1 MHAELLR
8 MASELAGREEPFVLA
23 VVVRRQPASSAQ
35 AGDMALITAAG
46 EFHGWLG
53 GSCTQ
58 PTVVREARRA
68 LADGRP
74 RLLALSPD
82 PEAERRPGV
91 AVFPMTCHS
100 GGSVEIYLDPILPA
114 TRLLIFGAS
123 PIARALA
130 TLGQAMGY
138 SVSAM
143 MDGVAGAAGGG
154 EGAAEDAGA
163 VGGAAAGAAAA
174 APAAAPAAGAVAAAT
189 APRAPAAATAGAVEN
204 PERGACYAVV
214 ATMGERD
221 EEAIRAALALRPA
234 YLGVVASAR
243 RFAQVRE
250 SLLAQG
256 VAAAALDSIRS
267 PAGVAIGAQEPAEIA
282 VSVLAEIVALRH
294 AAAEA
299 PRTSETSASSAASGT
314 AETAESS
321 ETSETAEI
329 GEAASGQA
337 IDPICGMTVETAG
350 ARHTVEAGGRTWY
363 FCGDGCRGRF
373 LAAPERFAAPR
384 PAAPPAPRETAAPP
398 APPAPGQAR
407 RSAGGR

>member
-8 MASELAGREEPFVLA
+8 LASELAGREEPFVLA

-74 RLLALSPD
+74 RLLALAPD

-114 TRLLIFGAS
+114 VRLLVFGVS

-130 TLGQAMGY
+130 KLGKAMGY
-138 SVSAM
+138 SVYAVDAAAEPAM
-143 MDGVAGAAGGG
+143 FPGADLVLTRTAAPELVGAATPATRRGGAGGG
-154 EGAAEDAGA
+154 AGGLAGGGKAASASELW
-163 VGGAAAGAAAA
+163 
-174 APAAAPAAGAVAAAT
+174 
-189 APRAPAAATAGAVEN
+189 
-204 PERGACYAVV
+204 RGACFAVV

-221 EEAIRAALALRPA
+221 EEAIREALALRPA

-243 RFAQVRE
+243 RFAQLRR
-250 SLLAQG
+250 SLLARG
-256 VAAAALDSIRS
+256 VEAAALDSIRS
-267 PAGVAIGAQEPAEIA
+267 PAGVAIGAQAPEEIA
-282 VSVLAEIVALRH
+282 VSVLAEIVARRRAATPAGIADTADAADG
-294 AAAEA
+294 AAAA
-299 PRTSETSASSAASGT
+299 T
-314 AETAESS
+314 AV
-321 ETSETAEI
+321 
-329 GEAASGQA
+329 
-337 IDPICGMTVETAG
+337 DPICGMTVETAG

-363 FCGDGCRGRF
+363 FCGSGCRERF
-373 LAAPERFAAPR
+373 LAAPERLAAPR
-384 PAAPPAPRETAAPP
+384 PSRPPESSPKLRKPRKPRKAFTPPTPRPERAPR
-398 APPAPGQAR
+398 PGRPGRPR
-407 RSAGGR
+407 RPRRTSGSA

>member
-8 MASELAGREEPFVLA
+8 MASEMAEREEPFVLA

-123 PIARALA
+123 PIARAMA

-143 MDGVAGAAGGG
+143 MDGAADQPAPAAAATGASGATAG
-154 EGAAEDAGA
+154 
-163 VGGAAAGAAAA
+163 GGAAAAGD
-174 APAAAPAAGAVAAAT
+174 PAA
-189 APRAPAAATAGAVEN
+189 
-204 PERGACYAVV
+204 RGARSFAVV
-214 ATMGERD
+214 ATMGDRD

-299 PRTSETSASSAASGT
+299 PRTVETAASSAA
-314 AETAESS
+314 AETAETPEPSEPS
-321 ETSETAEI
+321 ETSGI
-329 GEAASGQA
+329 GETASGQA

-350 ARHTVEAGGRTWY
+350 ARHTAEAGGRTWY
-363 FCGDGCRGRF
+363 FCGEGCRGRF
-373 LAAPERFAAPR
+373 LAAPERFAASRPAAAAPR
-384 PAAPPAPRETAAPP
+384 GPAAPPAPGRP
-398 APPAPGQAR
+398 R
-407 RSAGGR
+407 RSAGGV

>member
-138 SVSAM
+138 SVSSM
-143 MDGVAGAAGGG
+143 MDGVADEPEPA
-154 EGAAEDAGA
+154 
-163 VGGAAAGAAAA
+163 AAAGAAAA
-174 APAAAPAAGAVAAAT
+174 AAVAPAAGAAGD
-189 APRAPAAATAGAVEN
+189 PAVRRCA
-204 PERGACYAVV
+204 RSYAVV
-214 ATMGERD
+214 ATMGDRD

-294 AAAEA
+294 AAADA

-314 AETAESS
+314 EETAESS
-321 ETSETAEI
+321 ETSETSEI

-350 ARHTVEAGGRTWY
+350 ARHTAEAGGRTWY

-373 LAAPERFAAPR
+373 LAAPERSAAPR
-384 PAAPPAPRETAAPP
+384 PAAPRGPAAPP
-398 APPAPGQAR
+398 APPAPPAAGQPR

>member
-35 AGDMALITAAG
+35 TGDMALITAAG

-58 PTVVREARRA
+58 PTVVREAQRA

-74 RLLALSPD
+74 RLLGLSPD

-130 TLGQAMGY
+130 RLGQAMGY
-138 SVSAM
+138 SVSAL
-143 MDGVAGAAGGG
+143 MDAAAD
-154 EGAAEDAGA
+154 EPA
-163 VGGAAAGAAAA
+163 AAAGAGAGVAG
-174 APAAAPAAGAVAAAT
+174 PAA
-189 APRAPAAATAGAVEN
+189 
-204 PERGACYAVV
+204 RGASYAVV

-234 YLGVVASAR
+234 YLGVVASAK

-282 VSVLAEIVALRH
+282 VSVLAEIVARRH
-294 AAAEA
+294 AGAKRPAT
-299 PRTSETSASSAASGT
+299 PETTGT
-314 AETAESS
+314 AETAEP
-321 ETSETAEI
+321 
-329 GEAASGQA
+329 AASSAAPGTRESSGTPKSGQIGAAGQA
-337 IDPICGMTVETAG
+337 LDPVCGMTVDTAG
-350 ARHTVEAGGRTWY
+350 ARHTAEAGGRTWY
-363 FCGDGCRGRF
+363 FCCGGCRERF
-373 LAAPERFAAPR
+373 LAAPERFV
-384 PAAPPAPRETAAPP
+384 EDQGLLG
-398 APPAPGQAR
+398 PGRSR
-407 RSAGGR
+407 RSSGVA

>member
-82 PEAERRPGV
+82 PQAERRPGV

-123 PIARALA
+123 PIAQALA
-130 TLGQAMGY
+130 TLGRAMGY
-138 SVSAM
+138 SVSAR
-143 MDGVAGAAGGG
+143 MD
-154 EGAAEDAGA
+154 
-163 VGGAAAGAAAA
+163 GAAAGAAED
-174 APAAAPAAGAVAAAT
+174 PARPG
-189 APRAPAAATAGAVEN
+189 
-204 PERGACYAVV
+204 CYVVV
-214 ATMGERD
+214 ATMGDRD
-221 EEAIRAALALRPA
+221 AEAIRAALALRPA

-282 VSVLAEIVALRH
+282 VSVLAEIVAQRH
-294 AAAEA
+294 AAAGA
-299 PRTSETSASSAASGT
+299 PGT
-314 AETAESS
+314 PGEAETAGMEAAG
-321 ETSETAEI
+321 TPVI
-329 GEAASGQA
+329 GEEAAAGQA

-350 ARHTVEAGGRTWY
+350 ARHTAEAGGRTWY
-363 FCGDGCRGRF
+363 FCGEGCRQRF
-373 LAAPERFAAPR
+373 LAAPERFMAARPAAPR
-384 PAAPPAPRETAAPP
+384 PAAPRGP
-398 APPAPGQAR
+398 R
-407 RSAGGR
+407 RSAGGA

>member
-58 PTVVREARRA
+58 PTVVREAQRA

-114 TRLLIFGAS
+114 ARLLIFGAS

-130 TLGQAMGY
+130 RLGQAMGY
-138 SVSAM
+138 SVSAL
-143 MDGVAGAAGGG
+143 MD
-154 EGAAEDAGA
+154 
-163 VGGAAAGAAAA
+163 AAADEP
-174 APAAAPAAGAVAAAT
+174 APAAAAAAGAVAAA
-189 APRAPAAATAGAVEN
+189 AGPAA
-204 PERGACYAVV
+204 RGASYAVV

-234 YLGVVASAR
+234 YLGVVASSK

-282 VSVLAEIVALRH
+282 VSVLAEIVARRH
-294 AAAEA
+294 AGAERPA
-299 PRTSETSASSAASGT
+299 RETAASPGT
-314 AETAESS
+314 PGTREPSGTPESG
-321 ETSETAEI
+321 EI
-329 GEAASGQA
+329 GAAGQET
-337 IDPICGMTVETAG
+337 DPVCGMTVETAG
-350 ARHTVEAGGRTWY
+350 ARHTAEAGGRTWY
-363 FCGDGCRGRF
+363 FCCGGCRERF
-373 LAAPERFAAPR
+373 LAAPERFVEDQGLR
-384 PAAPPAPRETAAPP
+384 G
-398 APPAPGQAR
+398 PGQSR
-407 RSAGGR
+407 RSAGAA

>member
-1 MHAELLR
+1 MHSDLLK
-8 MASELAGREEPFVLA
+8 MASELAAREEPFVLA

-46 EFHGWLG
+46 VFHGWLG

-74 RLLALSPD
+74 RLLALSPN

-114 TRLLIFGAS
+114 ARLLVFGVS

-130 TLGQAMGY
+130 RLGKAMGY
-138 SVSAM
+138 SVWAV
-143 MDGVAGAAGGG
+143 DA
-154 EGAAEDAGA
+154 AAEPGLFPEADRIFT
-163 VGGAAAGAAAA
+163 
-174 APAAAPAAGAVAAAT
+174 APAAPELVAELADGAGSAPG
-189 APRAPAAATAGAVEN
+189 RS
-204 PERGACYAVV
+204 RGACFAVV

-243 RFAQVRE
+243 RFAQVRQ

-256 VAAAALDSIRS
+256 IAAAALDSIRS
-267 PAGVAIGAQEPAEIA
+267 PAGVAIGAQAPEEIA
-282 VSVLAEIVALRH
+282 VSVLAEIVAR
-294 AAAEA
+294 
-299 PRTSETSASSAASGT
+299 RR
-314 AETAESS
+314 AETAAGADPRDEV
-321 ETSETAEI
+321 EEGGAVAAT
-329 GEAASGQA
+329 EAV
-337 IDPICGMTVETAG
+337 DPICGMTVEVAG
-350 ARHTVEAGGRTWY
+350 ARHTAEAGGRTWY
-363 FCGDGCRGRF
+363 FCGAGCRERF
-373 LAAPERFAAPR
+373 LAAPERFAA
-384 PAAPPAPRETAAPP
+384 AQETGGGGPQRGP
-398 APPAPGQAR
+398 R
-407 RSAGGR
+407 RSEGAA

>member
-138 SVSAM
+138 SVSSM
-143 MDGVAGAAGGG
+143 MD
-154 EGAAEDAGA
+154 GAAED
-163 VGGAAAGAAAA
+163 GAADEPAPKAAAA
-174 APAAAPAAGAVAAAT
+174 AAAAADPSA
-189 APRAPAAATAGAVEN
+189 
-204 PERGACYAVV
+204 RGARSYAVV
-214 ATMGERD
+214 ATMGDRD

-234 YLGVVASAR
+234 YLGVVASTR
-243 RFAQVRE
+243 RFAQVRK

-256 VAAAALDSIRS
+256 VAAAALDAIRS

-282 VSVLAEIVALRH
+282 VSVLAEIVARRH

-299 PRTSETSASSAASGT
+299 PGASGKPETS
-314 AETAESS
+314 ESS
-321 ETSETAEI
+321 ETSEIPTSEI
-329 GEAASGQA
+329 GEAAASGQA

-350 ARHTVEAGGRTWY
+350 ARHTAEAGGRTWY

-384 PAAPPAPRETAAPP
+384 PAAPPG
-398 APPAPGQAR
+398 PGRHR
-407 RSAGGR
+407 RSAGGV

>member
-143 MDGVAGAAGGG
+143 MDGVADEPAPA
-154 EGAAEDAGA
+154 
-163 VGGAAAGAAAA
+163 AAAGAA
-174 APAAAPAAGAVAAAT
+174 PAAAVAAA
-189 APRAPAAATAGAVEN
+189 AGDPAA
-204 PERGACYAVV
+204 RGARSYAVV
-214 ATMGERD
+214 ATMGDRD

-282 VSVLAEIVALRH
+282 VSVLAEIVARRH
-294 AAAEA
+294 AAAA
-299 PRTSETSASSAASGT
+299 GPPISETSASSAASGT

-321 ETSETAEI
+321 ETSETSEI

-350 ARHTVEAGGRTWY
+350 ARHTAEAGGRTWY

-384 PAAPPAPRETAAPP
+384 PAAPAAPP
-398 APPAPGQAR
+398 APPAAGQPR